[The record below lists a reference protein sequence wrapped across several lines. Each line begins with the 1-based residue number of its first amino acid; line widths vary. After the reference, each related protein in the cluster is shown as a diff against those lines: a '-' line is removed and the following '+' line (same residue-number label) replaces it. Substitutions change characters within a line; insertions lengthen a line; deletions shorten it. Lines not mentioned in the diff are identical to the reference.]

1 MRVARITPEAL
12 MKMIASGDE
21 IAVVDL
27 RHELEVEADRFK
39 LPGAIW
45 MTLDELESRHQEIPR
60 DRDVILYCS

>member
-1 MRVARITPEAL
+1 
-12 MKMIASGDE
+12 
-21 IAVVDL
+21 VDL
-27 RHELEVEADRFK
+27 RHQLEVRTDNVK